1 MPAEGA
7 LEGAVVLRLEL
18 VVELLGDPLADLA
31 ADGLDVEAGRN
42 PLDEPEDQVEV
53 AEVDL
58 DRLGDA
64 RILDLDG
71 DLLARRGCLARWTWP
86 IDAAA
91 NASRLELGEAVVDR
105 PAEVVLDDLADVVEA
120 ELRRVV
126 AKLRE
131 RRAEL
136 LLALLGEARQL
147 DRREHLADLHRGA
160 LHLAELPGDLHG
172 DRGDAVVGRAL
183 RALFVAGQ
191 VREPRPGPAQPL
203 AGDHPADP
211 GGSADPPGA
220 DPRGVLLVVVAPL
233 SQRESFAVG
242 RARIVYSGSVPP
254 AG

>member
-1 MPAEGA
+1 MPVEGA

-31 ADGLDVEAGRN
+31 ADGLDVEAGRK
-42 PLDEPEDQVEV
+42 PLDETEDQVQV
-53 AEVDL
+53 AKVDL
-58 DRLGDA
+58 DRFGDA

-71 DLLARRGCLARWTWP
+71 DRRSVPGPRPMDLPDRRGRERLALEVGE
-86 IDAAA
+86 
-91 NASRLELGEAVVDR
+91 RLVDR

-126 AKLRE
+126 AELRE
-131 RRAEL
+131 RGAEL

-147 DRREHLADLHRGA
+147 DRREHLPDLHRGA
-160 LHLAELPGDLHG
+160 LHLTQLPGDLHG

-191 VREPRPGPAQPL
+191 VRQPGPGPAQPL
-203 AGDHPADP
+203 PGDHPADT
-211 GGSADPPGA
+211 GGSAEAPGA
-220 DPRGVLLVVVAPL
+220 DPRGVLLVVLAPL